1 MFLYTTKNVR
11 LTLCHNRAGVKP
23 YVHFL
28 MYIRMYICMYV
39 CTKVTSQ
46 KLYKACFLHHV
57 YVRLENERA
66 LLSKLYSGLATPPRL
81 HPRGLATIGR
91 SHARLSQLLTK
102 GVHKQPPALALALS
116 RTHTRTQL
124 RIQRIQKFG

>member
-81 HPRGLATIGR
+81 HPPWPCN
-91 SHARLSQLLTK
+91 HW
-102 GVHKQPPALALALS
+102 PLS
-116 RTHTRTQL
+116 RSPLAVTHER
-124 RIQRIQKFG
+124 RP